1 MSNGANLV
9 LGAMFLV
16 ALAVWGTQIK
26 IYSTIGVNI
35 WGAVQENTLVQ
46 CQGLVLS
53 DKSAAKRICSKLE
66 EELQ

>member
-1 MSNGANLV
+1 MSKRINFMLVGMLLLAGAAWTFQVKTYSNI
-9 LGAMFLV
+9 GKD
-16 ALAVWGTQIK
+16 AVT
-26 IYSTIGVNI
+26 
-35 WGAVQENTLVQ
+35 AVQENTLVQ